1 MALLAW
7 IYTRVHTRWPV
18 SRKPGFAIDM
28 QYSNLRVAWRDSMVC
43 ELDLHSIYQ
52 ISEFSLL
59 KSNASFIYIYIYMEI
74 HHVMSFSFHAFLF
87 TSCLIGWSSLIAVI
101 PISSDKPQIF
111 PNYPI
116 LRLKFDWGSSFYW
129 NSWKTCSGKLK
140 ELQRTESLPRS
151 FCKLR
156 SLQALILSGCSKF

>member
-7 IYTRVHTRWPV
+7 IYTGVHTRWPV

-59 KSNASFIYIYIYMEI
+59 KSNASFIYIY
-74 HHVMSFSFHAFLF
+74 
-87 TSCLIGWSSLIAVI
+87 CSSLIAVI

-140 ELQRTESLPRS
+140 ELQRTQSIPRS